1 MKLVLDYIY
10 SGAMYLCGAHMQYV
24 IQVMEVLQLKCGVSV
39 NKIVGQGSGE
49 FIEVEHSTV
58 TIKTDHENEQAAKL
72 NGIKDENL
80 SDDAK
85 GNYKLRRKST
95 SERSASTNISKT
107 KAVKRKRQSD
117 ADVENNSIEDKPSSS
132 VIDNNCQDQVKKA
145 ARLEITPVAN
155 IPKHPV
161 VEETTDKKLDA
172 AKEKVE
178 EKKTAAVT
186 DDEDEGNDVVMVEL
200 DEEFVVEQVD
210 KPDDNSDSSASQD
223 ETGVTEV
230 IGETSTSSGHRCV
243 LCGRTFKHYMN
254 LQVHLTG
261 HLGVKV
267 NIHRCGG
274 CRKNFRNKTE
284 LDLHLR
290 SHQAARMLAKKKSL
304 APAPALPLKPKVITT
319 SGSADKKIIRK
330 YIKSQDKGLSKKINL
345 EKPKAS
351 VSKVDSPQRKVD
363 SPLRKVTSTTSALA
377 KNVENLTCG
386 LCDKSFGVKSLF
398 LRHVRKCHPELAQ
411 TLECHSQLK
420 TLPSI
425 KIKKCEALPKPQ
437 TKVPSTPKSP
447 QLSHPCDRFR
457 LQLLQQ
463 HPNLVKRKIEES
475 LNP

>member
-1 MKLVLDYIY
+1 MSSRYVVAFVVNCKLFGDDYELILNFHLLKLFVFEH
-10 SGAMYLCGAHMQYV
+10 SFV

-85 GNYKLRRKST
+85 GSYKLRRKST
-95 SERSASTNISKT
+95 SETNISKT

-117 ADVENNSIEDKPSSS
+117 ADVENNSIEDKPSSN

-155 IPKHPV
+155 IPKHPL
-161 VEETTDKKLDA
+161 VEETTDKKLDD

-230 IGETSTSSGHRCV
+230 IGETSTSSGHR
-243 LCGRTFKHYMN
+243 
-254 LQVHLTG
+254 
-261 HLGVKV
+261 
-267 NIHRCGG
+267 
-274 CRKNFRNKTE
+274 
-284 LDLHLR
+284 
-290 SHQAARMLAKKKSL
+290 
-304 APAPALPLKPKVITT
+304 
-319 SGSADKKIIRK
+319 
-330 YIKSQDKGLSKKINL
+330 
-345 EKPKAS
+345 
-351 VSKVDSPQRKVD
+351 
-363 SPLRKVTSTTSALA
+363 
-377 KNVENLTCG
+377 
-386 LCDKSFGVKSLF
+386 
-398 LRHVRKCHPELAQ
+398 
-411 TLECHSQLK
+411 
-420 TLPSI
+420 
-425 KIKKCEALPKPQ
+425 
-437 TKVPSTPKSP
+437 
-447 QLSHPCDRFR
+447 
-457 LQLLQQ
+457 
-463 HPNLVKRKIEES
+463 
-475 LNP
+475 

>member
-1 MKLVLDYIY
+1 MKLFVFEH
-10 SGAMYLCGAHMQYV
+10 SFVM
-24 IQVMEVLQLKCGVSV
+24 QVMEVLQLKCGVSV

-95 SERSASTNISKT
+95 SETNISKT

-117 ADVENNSIEDKPSSS
+117 ADVENNSIEDKPSSN

-161 VEETTDKKLDA
+161 VEETTDKKLDD

-230 IGETSTSSGHRCV
+230 IGEHSSSSGHR
-243 LCGRTFKHYMN
+243 
-254 LQVHLTG
+254 
-261 HLGVKV
+261 
-267 NIHRCGG
+267 
-274 CRKNFRNKTE
+274 
-284 LDLHLR
+284 
-290 SHQAARMLAKKKSL
+290 
-304 APAPALPLKPKVITT
+304 
-319 SGSADKKIIRK
+319 
-330 YIKSQDKGLSKKINL
+330 
-345 EKPKAS
+345 
-351 VSKVDSPQRKVD
+351 
-363 SPLRKVTSTTSALA
+363 
-377 KNVENLTCG
+377 
-386 LCDKSFGVKSLF
+386 
-398 LRHVRKCHPELAQ
+398 
-411 TLECHSQLK
+411 
-420 TLPSI
+420 
-425 KIKKCEALPKPQ
+425 
-437 TKVPSTPKSP
+437 
-447 QLSHPCDRFR
+447 
-457 LQLLQQ
+457 
-463 HPNLVKRKIEES
+463 
-475 LNP
+475 